1 MRALLLIILIT
12 LPFQIKKC
20 NTILP
25 QTDDV
30 ESSITIR
37 TQAKAYF
44 LVQLYRGFAEDGTY
58 TKFLH
63 VKKDGKTVANIVFPS
78 SEDCKNLSVY
88 IRKHKGGFLLKCLY
102 GGGDDKIGRAH
113 V

>member
-30 ESSITIR
+30 ESSITIQR
-37 TQAKAYF
+37 KQRRIF
-44 LVQLYRGFAEDGTY
+44 LFNYTED
-58 TKFLH
+58 
-63 VKKDGKTVANIVFPS
+63 
-78 SEDCKNLSVY
+78 
-88 IRKHKGGFLLKCLY
+88 LLKTGLILNFFMSKKT
-102 GGGDDKIGRAH
+102 GKLLQT
-113 V
+113 

>member
-37 TQAKAYF
+37 TQVKAYLLVPLIGSLFADF
-44 LVQLYRGFAEDGTY
+44 LNSITITFSINML
-58 TKFLH
+58 
-63 VKKDGKTVANIVFPS
+63 
-78 SEDCKNLSVY
+78 
-88 IRKHKGGFLLKCLY
+88 
-102 GGGDDKIGRAH
+102 
-113 V
+113 